1 MTRANLIAILGAVTL
16 IGGPAAL
23 PSSGAFAE
31 GDWPYGGNST
41 QDFENDYRV
50 YKNNPGYRTNFI
62 NELLP
67 LGNFGNDGR
76 LKFESRDVEQR
87 GSQATRLD
95 HSNTGL
101 QLDFKF

>member
-1 MTRANLIAILGAVTL
+1 MQKTHLFAVLGALTL
-16 IGGPAAL
+16 TAGMAAL
-23 PSSGAFAE
+23 PNSTTYAE
-31 GDWPYGGNST
+31 GDWPYGENST
-41 QDFENDYRV
+41 QDFENNYRI
-50 YKNNPGYRTNFI
+50 YKNDPGYKTNFV

-76 LKFESRDVEQR
+76 LKFESRDVQQR

>member
-1 MTRANLIAILGAVTL
+1 MFSGILS
-16 IGGPAAL
+16 L
-23 PSSGAFAE
+23 PSSPAHAE

-41 QDFENDYRV
+41 QDFDNNYRT
-50 YKNNPGYRTNFI
+50 YKNDPGYSTNFV
-62 NELLP
+62 NDLLP

-76 LKFESRDVEQR
+76 LKFESRDVQQR
-87 GSQATRLD
+87 GSQATRQD